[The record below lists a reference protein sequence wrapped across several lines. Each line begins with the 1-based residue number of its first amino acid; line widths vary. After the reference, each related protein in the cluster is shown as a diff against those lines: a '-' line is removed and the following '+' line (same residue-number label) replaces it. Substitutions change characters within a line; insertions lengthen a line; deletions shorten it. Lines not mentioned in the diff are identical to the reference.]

1 MQHGRHRLTPEKAKP
16 IASAPAALPIAA
28 WYDDPENDTL
38 VRWWSGTGWTEYRYP
53 RPGVGSQPAA
63 SAREPEAQYDR
74 PTSFV
79 SIDTAAAPDL
89 RSRIPAQSLMEQ
101 LTRLRAEGG
110 FEKVANG
117 RRILIPATARP
128 WYTGAI
134 GERRVAAILSRL
146 GPEWTVLHSVPV
158 GVDGSD
164 IDHVLIG
171 PPGVYTLNTK
181 HHPGKKVWV
190 AGHGMMVDG
199 QRVPYLRNSAFE
211 ARRAEKLLTT
221 ASGLTVEAAALV
233 VLVGVTSLTMRA
245 KPDGDDVVVGVIRDR
260 DLLTTLRSRR
270 LYSDEQVQRIA
281 DAAVRPETWS
291 PLPLPADDTAAMLAN
306 FDELENGVT
315 AADTRERR
323 TKAFRTFVN
332 PPAPRPRTRT
342 RSGSGSNR
350 RRKRKT
356 SALEGLLQAAGLFIV
371 AWIAYNMLSH
381 H

>member
-38 VRWWSGTGWTEYRYP
+38 VRWWSGTGWTEHRYP
-53 RPGVGSQPAA
+53 RPGIVSQPAA
-63 SAREPEAQYDR
+63 SAREPQAQYDR
-74 PTSFV
+74 PASFV
-79 SIDTAAAPDL
+79 TIDSGAEPDL

-117 RRILIPATARP
+117 RRILVPAAALP
-128 WYTGAI
+128 WYIGAV

-158 GVDGSD
+158 GIDGSD

-181 HHPGKKVWV
+181 HHPGRSAWV
-190 AGHGMMVDG
+190 AGRNMQIAGHPE
-199 QRVPYLRNSAFE
+199 PYLYKAASE
-211 ARRAEKLLTT
+211 ARRAEKLLTK
-221 ASGLTVEAAALV
+221 ASGITVEAAGV
-233 VLVGVTSLTMRA
+233 IVLVGVTSLSIKA
-245 KPDGDDVVVGVIRDR
+245 KPEGGDVTLGVVRDR
-260 DLLTTLRSRR
+260 DLLAALRSRR
-270 LYSDEQVQRIA
+270 IYSDEQVKRIA
-281 DAAVRPETWS
+281 DAAVRPDTWS
-291 PLPLPADDTAAMLAN
+291 PLPLPADDTVAMLAS
-306 FDELENGVT
+306 FDELENGVA
-315 AADTRERR
+315 AADIRERR
-323 TKAFRTFVN
+323 PKAFRTFVN
-332 PPAPRPRTRT
+332 PPAPRPRSRA

-350 RRKRKT
+350 RRKRKA
-356 SALEGLLQAAGLFIV
+356 SALEGLLQAAGLFIA
-371 AWIAYNMLSH
+371 AWIAYNMFSH